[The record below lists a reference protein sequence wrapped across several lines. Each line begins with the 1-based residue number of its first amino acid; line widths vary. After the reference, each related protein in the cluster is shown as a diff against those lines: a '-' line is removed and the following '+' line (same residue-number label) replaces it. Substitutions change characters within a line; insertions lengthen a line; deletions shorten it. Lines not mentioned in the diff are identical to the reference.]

1 MKLSRMLVFLVIV
14 VSIGSSC
21 AFPTT
26 QATRE
31 SGGVDS
37 GQEPPASVQD
47 SPTPIP
53 SPSPTPEPL
62 AALVNGQT
70 ITLAEFERQVERYKA
85 SMVAAGQD
93 PSTPEGQKALTEGR
107 QWVLD
112 LMIDQVL
119 IEQAAAHQGVTVSP
133 EEVDQTLSALRDEIG
148 DETFNDWLEREGMTL
163 DEMRAKLRADLLAT
177 KMANLIAEQVPT
189 HAEHV
194 HARHI
199 LVGTEEEARRL
210 LGQLQAGAEFAALA
224 RKYSQDSSTR
234 DLGGDL
240 GVFPRGVLTSK
251 EVEAAAFSL
260 QPGQVSDVIPSE
272 LGYHIV
278 QVVER
283 IPDQEISPDT
293 LRFLRDQAVRQW
305 LEELRAS
312 ADIQVFVHP

>member
-1 MKLSRMLVFLVIV
+1 MKLSRMLAFLLIVFA
-14 VSIGSSC
+14 GSSC

-26 QATRE
+26 QL
-31 SGGVDS
+31 
-37 GQEPPASVQD
+37 GQEAGETNLGQASPAPAQS
-47 SPTPIP
+47 SPTPTPLP
-53 SPSPTPEPL
+53 SATPEPI
-62 AALVNGQT
+62 AALVNGQA
-70 ITLAEFERQVERYKA
+70 IPLAEFDRQVSRYEA
-85 SMVAAGQD
+85 SMIAAGQD
-93 PSTPEGQKALTEGR
+93 LSTPEGQKALAEGK

-119 IEQAAAHQGVTVSP
+119 IEQAAVRQGVTVSS
-133 EEVDQTLSALRDEIG
+133 EEVDQTLTALQNEIG
-148 DETFNDWLEREGMTL
+148 DEAFSDWLEREGMTL
-163 DEMRAKLRADLLAT
+163 EDMRAKLRDDMLAT
-177 KMANLIAEQVPT
+177 KMANLIAEQIPT

-224 RKYSQDSSTR
+224 RMYSQDSSTR

-260 QPGQVSDVIPSE
+260 QPGQISDVIQSE

-305 LEELRAS
+305 LEELHAS